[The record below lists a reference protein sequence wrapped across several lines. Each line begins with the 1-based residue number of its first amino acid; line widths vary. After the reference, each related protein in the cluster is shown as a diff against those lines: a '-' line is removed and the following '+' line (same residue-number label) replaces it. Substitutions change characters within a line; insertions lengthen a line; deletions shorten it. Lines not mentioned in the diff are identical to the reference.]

1 MTTFQPG
8 IFLPLPP
15 VARHLV
21 FQLLPGADPRSAL
34 ARLADTHLGNDGV
47 VGIGPST
54 AARLGASVPGLREPG
69 VISGPGGSLPVTPAA
84 LWCWLRGED
93 RGQLLQRGRQLQELL
108 APSYRADAIL
118 DTFVYDGGR
127 DLTGYEDGTENP
139 KGEAAEA
146 AAFARDQG
154 DGLDGGSFAA
164 LQLWVH
170 DLKRFES
177 FSADQRDNLMGR
189 RRSDNEEL
197 VSAPESAHVKRSAQE
212 SFEPAAFMLRRS
224 MPWADGDAAGLY
236 FLAFGRAFDAFEA
249 VLQRMY
255 GSTDGIVD
263 GLFQYSRPVSTAYFW
278 CPPRRSGQLDLSR
291 LGI

>member
-15 VARHLV
+15 LARHLV
-21 FQLLPGADPRSAL
+21 FRLLPGADPRSVL
-34 ARLADTHLGNDGV
+34 VRLADTRLGNDGV

-54 AARLGASVPGLREPG
+54 AARLGATIPGLHEPSA
-69 VISGPGGSLPVTPAA
+69 ISGPGGSLPVTPAA

-93 RGQLLQRGRQLQELL
+93 RGQLLHRGRQLQELL
-108 APSYRADAIL
+108 APSYRADSIV

-146 AAFARDQG
+146 AAFASEQG

-170 DLKRFES
+170 DLKRFEG
-177 FSADQRDNLMGR
+177 FSADERDNLMGR

-197 VSAPESAHVKRSAQE
+197 ENAPKSAHVKRSAQE

-224 MPWADGDAAGLY
+224 MPWVDGDAAGLY
-236 FLAFGRAFDAFEA
+236 FLAFGRTFAAFEA
-249 VLQRMY
+249 VLQRMV
-255 GSTDGIVD
+255 GREDGIVD

-278 CPPRRSGQLDLSR
+278 CPPTRSGQLDLSR

>member
-1 MTTFQPG
+1 MTIFQPG

-15 VARHLV
+15 LARHLV
-21 FQLLPGADPRSAL
+21 FQLLPGADPRSVL
-34 ARLADTHLGNDGV
+34 ARLAGTRLGNDGV
-47 VGIGPST
+47 VGVGPGT
-54 AARLGASVPGLREPG
+54 VARLGASIPGLHEPS
-69 VISGPGGSLPVTPAA
+69 VISGPGGSLPVLPAA

-93 RGQLLQRGRQLQELL
+93 RGQLLHRGRQLQELL
-108 APSYRADAIL
+108 APSYRTDSIV
-118 DTFVYDGGR
+118 DTFVHDGGR

-146 AAFARDQG
+146 AAFASEQG
-154 DGLDGGSFAA
+154 DGLDGGSYAG

-177 FSADQRDNLMGR
+177 FSPEERDNLMGR

-197 VSAPESAHVKRSAQE
+197 ASAPESAHVKRSAQE

-224 MPWADGDAAGLY
+224 MPWASGDAAGLY
-236 FLAFGRAFDAFEA
+236 FLAFGRSFNAFEA

-255 GSTDGIVD
+255 GRQDGIAV
-263 GLFQYSRPVSTAYFW
+263 GLFQYSRPVSTAHFW
-278 CPPRRSGQLDLSR
+278 CPPLRSGQLDLSR